1 MAPCAGRALNG
12 VAALTLLRLGDALR
26 SDRDDRNSE
35 DTDNEKRAAIQS
47 FANHRYSYLAIDI
60 VVAPEMGT
68 IKCAYGVPFH
78 ITQGPPFFGS
88 VEKASSTFT
97 SW

>member
-1 MAPCAGRALNG
+1 VNPPRNTSSIVRITNG
-12 VAALTLLRLGDALR
+12 ISSSRGMPMIETARIQTTRNVRRYSR
-26 SDRDDRNSE
+26 SRTV
-35 DTDNEKRAAIQS
+35 DT
-47 FANHRYSYLAIDI
+47 SYLAIDI

-88 VEKASSTFT
+88 VEKPSSTFT